1 MNKQETVTS
10 KSLVG
15 ASERLRTLRAYNCL
29 LKPLNRLKMTTL
41 AETNKVMKSVSVPN
55 ALVSCQ
61 QCHSLLALDQ
71 AMHKSS
77 AEKYCLLINDLI
89 TRKRACIMKMFEP
102 TNGTITIYAVIT
114 NTHICF
120 IYLAF
125 TE

>member
-1 MNKQETVTS
+1 MAKQKTVT
-10 KSLVG
+10 KSLVDPL
-15 ASERLRTLRAYNCL
+15 ERLRTLRAYNCL

-41 AETNKVMKSVSVPN
+41 AETNKVMKSVSVLN
-55 ALVSCQ
+55 AVVSCQ

-71 AMHKSS
+71 ALHKSS
-77 AEKYCLLINDLI
+77 AERYCLLVHNLI
-89 TRKRACIMKMFEP
+89 TRKRACIMKVFET

>member
-1 MNKQETVTS
+1 MNKQETVT

-15 ASERLRTLRAYNCL
+15 ASERLRTLRAYNCS

-41 AETNKVMKSVSVPN
+41 AETIKVMKSVSVPN

-71 AMHKSS
+71 ALHKSS
-77 AEKYCLLINDLI
+77 AEKYCIVISDLI

-102 TNGTITIYAVIT
+102 TKGTITIYAVIT